1 MKSLRF
7 QKLWLCSELER
18 SGRAIEFHP
27 TTTVVVGENDT
38 GKSSLIKSIYAAFG
52 ADPSIVHP
60 RWATANVS
68 ILLDFTVDGTPY
80 RILRSG
86 AVFALFNGNSSLVWK
101 ETGVSSGVA
110 RSVAKL
116 LDFKL
121 ELQNRQGE
129 FVTPPPAYG
138 FLPFYV
144 DQDAGWQKTWSSFAG
159 LGQFENFKKDV
170 ATFHA
175 GLKPNAYYAAR
186 AQKQTADRA
195 KDEVRVERRALDRAA
210 IRLQSNRTAVKF
222 DLKPE
227 AFGDR
232 LDALFQQCEIQ
243 RADQEKVQR
252 ALTTLHSQRA
262 VLIEQI
268 QIARR
273 ALADLNA
280 DFEFLRKSVDT
291 EINCP
296 TCGTLHDNDFAN
308 KFGLIGDADLCR
320 DFLLEAQ
327 VELAKVDR
335 EIAEQRQAYE
345 RSDQQIVAIQSI
357 LDEQRGDIKLRDL
370 IEGESERMVDSA
382 IEAERQTLD
391 TETGR
396 LDAVADEAQAIMKSF
411 DDPARTK
418 KIMTFYRGKMAEF
431 LLDLR
436 VPGLSAA
443 AYSKIDCVIKETGS
457 DLPRALLAYYYAF
470 LHTMREF
477 SGSIACP
484 VILDSPLQQDQDPDN
499 AARVIEFALRK
510 VPAGSQLILGSV
522 SLHHI
527 PPGGFTILTTQEN
540 QLLETAAYDVVREEL
555 KPLFEQMLG

>member
-7 QKLWLCSELER
+7 QKLWLCSELEK
-18 SGRAIEFHP
+18 SGKKVEFHP

-52 ADPSIVHP
+52 ADPHIVHP

-68 ILLDFTVDGTPY
+68 ILVDFTVDGAAY
-80 RILRSG
+80 RILRAG
-86 AVFALFNGNSSLVWK
+86 AVFALFKGNGSLVWK
-101 ETGVSSGVA
+101 ETGVSTGVA

-129 FVTPPPAYG
+129 FATPPPAYG

-144 DQDAGWQKTWSSFAG
+144 DQDAGWQKTWNSFAG

-186 AQKQTADRA
+186 AEKQTADRA
-195 KDEVRVERRALDRAA
+195 KDDLRVERRALDRAA
-210 IRLQSNRTAVKF
+210 KRLQGNRIELKF

-232 LDALFQQCEIQ
+232 LNALFQQCEAQ
-243 RADQEKVQR
+243 QVEQEKVQR
-252 ALTTLHSQRA
+252 SLTNLHSQRA

-280 DFEFLRKSVDT
+280 DFEFLRRSADS

-296 TCGTLHDNDFAN
+296 TCGTLHENDFAN
-308 KFGLIGDADLCR
+308 KFGLIGDSDLCR
-320 DFLLEAQ
+320 DFLIEAQ
-327 VELAKVDR
+327 TDLAKVDQD
-335 EIAEQRQAYE
+335 IAEQRQAYKQ
-345 RSDQQIVAIQSI
+345 SDQRIIAIQAI

-370 IEGESERMVDSA
+370 IEGESERMVDEA
-382 IEAERQTLD
+382 IEVERRLLD
-391 TETGR
+391 EAMGR
-396 LDAVADEAQAIMKSF
+396 LDATADEAQSTMKTF
-411 DDPARTK
+411 DDPTHTK
-418 KIMTFYRGKMAEF
+418 EIMTYYRGKMAEF
-431 LLDLR
+431 LVHLR
-436 VPGLSAA
+436 VPGLLPSA
-443 AYSKIDCVIKETGS
+443 YGKIDCTIRETGS

-470 LHTMREF
+470 LHTMHKF
-477 SGSIACP
+477 SGHVSAPI
-484 VILDSPLQQDQDPDN
+484 ILDSPIQQDQDPEN
-499 AARVIEFALRK
+499 AARVIEFALNNA
-510 VPAGSQLILGSV
+510 PDGSQIILGSV
-522 SLHHI
+522 SLHNVPYVGVSI
-527 PPGGFTILTTQEN
+527 STTEEN
-540 QLLETAAYDVVREEL
+540 QLLETAAYDLVREEM
-555 KPLFEQMLG
+555 KPLFEQLLA